1 MATLEKIRSK
11 SVFLL
16 VIIGLALL
24 AFILTD
30 FLTSGRTLFGNGTTV
45 AKVAGKSIDVTE
57 LQNRVQQMSQNPQ
70 YQGADQADLQN
81 MVLQQMVNEV
91 LFNEEASKL
100 GLTVTDKELTKF
112 MLDPANQGLNQAVQM
127 YGIGSVADLYDMVA
141 NPSKYGFDQ
150 TVVPQLNELATNL
163 EKYAEQQLLQAKF
176 NNLFAGAIV
185 ANELDAKN
193 LFDESN
199 TTTTIAFARQDYT
212 TLPDDQFAVSDD
224 EINNEYARV
233 KNTYKINEENRTIN
247 YIAVNITPS
256 EADKQA
262 ATKKVEEAVADL
274 RTAAGEN
281 KVRNDAS
288 FLIDTKKEALS
299 KVTNPAA
306 KQFLDSAAVGSVQFL
321 GQNGN
326 LYTIA
331 KIMCRSTGIEEV
343 TVNQVAF
350 ADPAMQ
356 DSIMNALNSGAL
368 TLEALKADA
377 NVQVQE
383 AQKLPL
389 NSVPTDSLRNVLLT
403 AAIGQYFVN
412 PDAQAPVITAV
423 AERGAAEPMVE
434 YLSVEYT
441 LDPSATTLRTLQAD
455 LEKFV
460 AENNTAAKFAENAV
474 RAGYVAVPSVVTP
487 SSAHIGNLKDS
498 RNAVRWVMK
507 DAKKGQVSDVFGG
520 EQSGQYFV
528 VAVNNI
534 YDGDF
539 VPATEPMVK
548 DQLTARV
555 RNDKKAKSL
564 IDKYAGKAND
574 IAGYAQLMGAQVDTT
589 QVTMGRSQV
598 GKIGPQESKLVAKV
612 ASATPGKVVAP
623 VQGSNSVVA
632 FVVTDVQK
640 SAEPFVFETAAA
652 RYNQQRGGQAML
664 NMLPEI
670 LLGRNKVDNR
680 TLIFFGGE

>member
-30 FLTSGRTLFGNGTTV
+30 FLTSGRTIFGNGTTV

-57 LQNRVQQMSQNPQ
+57 LQSRVQQMSQNPQ

-91 LFNEEASKL
+91 LFNEEAAKL
-100 GLTVTDKELTKF
+100 GLTVTDKELSKF
-112 MLDPANQGLNQAVQM
+112 MLDPSNQALNQAVQM
-127 YGIGSVADLYDMVA
+127 YGVNSVADLYDMVA

-199 TTTTIAFARQDYT
+199 TTTTIAFARQDFSS
-212 TLPDDQFAVSDD
+212 LPDDQFAVSDD
-224 EINNEYARV
+224 EINAEYARV

-262 ATKKVEEAVADL
+262 ASKKVEQAVADL
-274 RTAAGEN
+274 RTPDGEN
-281 KVRNDAS
+281 KVRNDAA

-331 KIMCRSTGIEEV
+331 KIMGRSTGIEEV

-350 ADPAMQ
+350 ADPGMQ
-356 DSIMNALNSGAL
+356 DSIMAALNSGAL

-383 AQKLPL
+383 AQKLAL
-389 NSVPTDSLRNVLLT
+389 NTVPSDSLRNQLLT
-403 AAIGQYFVN
+403 AAVGQYFVN
-412 PDAQAPVITAV
+412 TAAQAPVITAV

-434 YLSVEYT
+434 YLSIEYT
-441 LDPSATTLRTLQAD
+441 LDPSVATVRALQAD
-455 LEKFV
+455 LEKYV
-460 AENNTAAKFAENAV
+460 AENNTAQKFADNAV
-474 RAGYVAVPSVVTP
+474 KAGYVAVPTVVTP
-487 SSAHIGNLKDS
+487 GSAHIGNLKDS
-498 RNAVRWVMK
+498 RNGVRWVMK

-520 EQSGQYFV
+520 EQSGQFYV

-534 YDGDF
+534 YDGDY

-548 DQLTARV
+548 EQLTARV

-589 QVTMGRSQV
+589 QVNIGRSQV

-640 SAEPFVFETAAA
+640 SAEPFVYESAAA

-664 NMLPEI
+664 NMLPDI

>member
-274 RTAAGEN
+274 RTADGEN

-331 KIMCRSTGIEEV
+331 KIMGRSTGIEEV